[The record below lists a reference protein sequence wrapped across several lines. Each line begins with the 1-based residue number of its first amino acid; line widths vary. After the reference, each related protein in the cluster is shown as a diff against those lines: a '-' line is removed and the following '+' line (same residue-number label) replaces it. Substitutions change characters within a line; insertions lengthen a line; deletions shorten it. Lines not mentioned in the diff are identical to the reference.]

1 MARDF
6 LSDYTNPS
14 EWENVLQELAKMDF
28 NMVQFTHRKEILQV
42 SKWWKDTGL
51 ASELKFARDQP
62 LKWYMWPMAA
72 LTDPRFSEQRVELTK
87 PISFIYLIDDI
98 FDVYGTLEELT
109 LFTEVVNRWELGAVE
124 QLPEYMKICFKAL
137 DDITNHIAY
146 KVYRE
151 HGWNPIDSLR
161 RTWASLCNAFLVEAK
176 WFDSGHLPKPEEY
189 LKNGVIS
196 SGVHVVLVH
205 TFFLLGHNITKQN
218 VNLVND
224 NPGIV
229 TSTATILRL
238 FDDLGSAKDE
248 NQDGK
253 DGSYVQCYMKENNC
267 SSVDAARKQV
277 IHMISEAWKS
287 LNKECL
293 SPNPFSPTFTKGSL
307 NIARM
312 VPLMYS
318 YDDKQ
323 NLPVLEEYM
332 KSMFYHAYDNYMTYA
347 FPHDELK
354 PLAKTFTDS
363 LVKLGNLKI
372 LARTFATTVSLIC
385 PHTCRIAIQSNI
397 RVLGGL
403 VSAHILASDS
413 LNRFLPA
420 SLHQLITESHEKQR
434 HKMAPRWFNIKCT
447 MVPGIKTG
455 RRKRATSGN
464 VLSTSEACAQEIGT
478 PMTFS
483 DETQPPDDTQTVVEE
498 TQPGK
503 TRSTRVRGRTLGKG
517 VQKKIARKK
526 GEKLHVYVNRA
537 LEAQLDDSTK
547 HSVSGAKP
555 VDDVGV
561 EDFLDPQL
569 LFALKEIGFE
579 DDSTVLKGPE
589 KPEPIK
595 SVADKGENS
604 SREKIR
610 LEAQIKAEKV
620 KAINLKRA
628 GKQAEALDALQCA
641 KVLEKKLSS
650 LAS

>member
-1 MARDF
+1 MQIFHCASPPSHLPIAPNNIPQINKTSLIASSSTLKTHKWSIGDDLTLVSNPSIHKDYQTGYRSFTDDFCVKHEQKLKEAKRMLRKVGENPLEGLVMIDSLQRLGIDYHFQEEIEALLQSQYTKSNATTLGYDLYEVSTRFRLLRQEGYNVPAVIFVLEISVNEWEIGNGTDVFNNFKAKNGKFKPELNADMRGLMSLYEASQLSIEGEDILDQAADFSTRVLNGLMPHLSHHQARVVSNTLGNPSHKSLARFMARDF

-28 NMVQFTHRKEILQV
+28 NMVQFTHQKEILQV

-72 LTDPRFSEQRVELTK
+72 LTDP
-87 PISFIYLIDDI
+87 
-98 FDVYGTLEELT
+98 
-109 LFTEVVNRWELGAVE
+109 RWELGAVE

-196 SGVHVVLVH
+196 SGVHVVLAH
-205 TFFLLGHNITKQN
+205 MFFLLGHNITKQN

-267 SSVDAARKQV
+267 SSVDTARKQV
-277 IHMISEAWKS
+277 IHMISQAWKS

-293 SPNPFSPTFTKGSL
+293 SPNPFSRAFTKGSV

-332 KSMFYHAYDNYMTYA
+332 KSMFYD
-347 FPHDELK
+347 
-354 PLAKTFTDS
+354 
-363 LVKLGNLKI
+363 KL
-372 LARTFATTVSLIC
+372 
-385 PHTCRIAIQSNI
+385 P
-397 RVLGGL
+397 
-403 VSAHILASDS
+403 
-413 LNRFLPA
+413 
-420 SLHQLITESHEKQR
+420 
-434 HKMAPRWFNIKCT
+434 
-447 MVPGIKTG
+447 
-455 RRKRATSGN
+455 
-464 VLSTSEACAQEIGT
+464 
-478 PMTFS
+478 
-483 DETQPPDDTQTVVEE
+483 
-498 TQPGK
+498 
-503 TRSTRVRGRTLGKG
+503 
-517 VQKKIARKK
+517 
-526 GEKLHVYVNRA
+526 
-537 LEAQLDDSTK
+537 
-547 HSVSGAKP
+547 
-555 VDDVGV
+555 
-561 EDFLDPQL
+561 
-569 LFALKEIGFE
+569 
-579 DDSTVLKGPE
+579 
-589 KPEPIK
+589 
-595 SVADKGENS
+595 
-604 SREKIR
+604 
-610 LEAQIKAEKV
+610 
-620 KAINLKRA
+620 
-628 GKQAEALDALQCA
+628 
-641 KVLEKKLSS
+641 
-650 LAS
+650 

>member
-1 MARDF
+1 MPIFHCASPPSHLPIAPNNIPQINKTSLIASSSTLTTHKWSIGDDLTLISNPSIHKDYQTGYRSFTDDFCVKHEQKLKEAKRMLRKVGENPLEGLLMIDTLQRLGIDYHFEEETEALLQSQYTKSNAATLGYDLYEVSTRFRLLRQEGYNVPADVFNNFKDKKGKFKPELIADMRGLMSLYEASQLSIEGEDILDQAADFSTRVLNGLMPHLSHHQARVVGNTLGNPHHKSLARFMARDF
-6 LSDYTNPS
+6 LSDYKNPS

-28 NMVQFTHRKEILQV
+28 NMVQFTHQKEILQV
-42 SKWWKDTGL
+42 SEWWKDTGL

-109 LFTEVVNRWELGAVE
+109 LFTEAVNRWELGAVE

-176 WFDSGHLPKPEEY
+176 WFASGHLPKPEEY

-205 TFFLLGHNITKQN
+205 MFFLLGHNITKQN

-238 FDDLGSAKDE
+238 WDDLGSAKDE

-277 IHMISEAWKS
+277 IHMISQAWKS

-332 KSMFYHAYDNYMTYA
+332 KSMFYD
-347 FPHDELK
+347 
-354 PLAKTFTDS
+354 
-363 LVKLGNLKI
+363 KL
-372 LARTFATTVSLIC
+372 
-385 PHTCRIAIQSNI
+385 P
-397 RVLGGL
+397 
-403 VSAHILASDS
+403 
-413 LNRFLPA
+413 
-420 SLHQLITESHEKQR
+420 
-434 HKMAPRWFNIKCT
+434 
-447 MVPGIKTG
+447 
-455 RRKRATSGN
+455 
-464 VLSTSEACAQEIGT
+464 
-478 PMTFS
+478 
-483 DETQPPDDTQTVVEE
+483 
-498 TQPGK
+498 
-503 TRSTRVRGRTLGKG
+503 
-517 VQKKIARKK
+517 
-526 GEKLHVYVNRA
+526 
-537 LEAQLDDSTK
+537 
-547 HSVSGAKP
+547 
-555 VDDVGV
+555 
-561 EDFLDPQL
+561 
-569 LFALKEIGFE
+569 
-579 DDSTVLKGPE
+579 
-589 KPEPIK
+589 
-595 SVADKGENS
+595 
-604 SREKIR
+604 
-610 LEAQIKAEKV
+610 
-620 KAINLKRA
+620 
-628 GKQAEALDALQCA
+628 
-641 KVLEKKLSS
+641 
-650 LAS
+650 

>member
-1 MARDF
+1 MQIFHCASPPSHLPIAPNNIPQINKTSLIASSSTLKTHKWSIGDDLTLVSNPSIHKDYQTGYRSLTDDFCVKHEQKLKEAKRMLRKVGENPLEGLVMIDNLQRLGIDYHFQEEIEALLQSQYTKSNATTLGYDLYEVSTGFRLLRQEGYNVPADVFNNFKAKNGKFKPELNADMRGLMSLYEASQLSIEGEDILDQAADFSTRVLNGLMPHLSHHQARVVSNTLGNPHHKSLARFMARDF

-28 NMVQFTHRKEILQV
+28 NMVQFTHQKEILQV

-109 LFTEVVNRWELGAVE
+109 LFTEAVNRWELGAVE
-124 QLPEYMKICFKAL
+124 QLPEYMKICFQAL

-176 WFDSGHLPKPEEY
+176 WFASGHLPKPEEY

-205 TFFLLGHNITKQN
+205 MFFLLGHNITKQN

-267 SSVDAARKQV
+267 SAVDTARKQV
-277 IHMISEAWKS
+277 IHMISQAWKS

-293 SPNPFSPTFTKGSL
+293 SPNPFSPAFTKGSL

-332 KSMFYHAYDNYMTYA
+332 KSMFYD
-347 FPHDELK
+347 
-354 PLAKTFTDS
+354 
-363 LVKLGNLKI
+363 KL
-372 LARTFATTVSLIC
+372 
-385 PHTCRIAIQSNI
+385 P
-397 RVLGGL
+397 
-403 VSAHILASDS
+403 
-413 LNRFLPA
+413 
-420 SLHQLITESHEKQR
+420 
-434 HKMAPRWFNIKCT
+434 
-447 MVPGIKTG
+447 
-455 RRKRATSGN
+455 
-464 VLSTSEACAQEIGT
+464 
-478 PMTFS
+478 
-483 DETQPPDDTQTVVEE
+483 
-498 TQPGK
+498 
-503 TRSTRVRGRTLGKG
+503 
-517 VQKKIARKK
+517 
-526 GEKLHVYVNRA
+526 
-537 LEAQLDDSTK
+537 
-547 HSVSGAKP
+547 
-555 VDDVGV
+555 
-561 EDFLDPQL
+561 
-569 LFALKEIGFE
+569 
-579 DDSTVLKGPE
+579 
-589 KPEPIK
+589 
-595 SVADKGENS
+595 
-604 SREKIR
+604 
-610 LEAQIKAEKV
+610 
-620 KAINLKRA
+620 
-628 GKQAEALDALQCA
+628 
-641 KVLEKKLSS
+641 
-650 LAS
+650 